1 MLLCCAELW
10 GDALIGAKQRVMV
23 RAGRLAFTLVASR
36 RRARRRTHT
45 PAGLDGTCEVAA
57 AYRSMPAQALLPA
70 TDKERFLAGYGTAS
84 PRPPLPNPSK
94 RARAARGYVTLV
106 RKALWHAETSKDER
120 PRRQSIES
128 ALAPETA
135 VEWSVSERPF
145 SVRCVADFSSPACC
159 GVVRMPLRG
168 EQH

>member
-1 MLLCCAELW
+1 MLRPVIINEPNQFTVRGRTIRPASFSVTAYEPGGTGDRSLTERLQQQQRCRSMLLWLRVM

-94 RARAARGYVTLV
+94 RARAARG
-106 RKALWHAETSKDER
+106 
-120 PRRQSIES
+120 Q
-128 ALAPETA
+128 
-135 VEWSVSERPF
+135 
-145 SVRCVADFSSPACC
+145 
-159 GVVRMPLRG
+159 GLRG
-168 EQH
+168 PGIQRPG